1 MSNLLPDFNLPI
13 QSDELVSPETFK
25 GDYTILYFYPRD
37 NTPGCSTEA
46 QEFSAK
52 KGEFEE
58 LGVKIYGASADT
70 VKKHC
75 NFIEKKSLTI
85 DLISD
90 PERALIEPLGVW
102 QLKKM
107 AGREYMGIVRTTLV
121 LSPDNEIIKR
131 WDKVR
136 VKGHVEEVYEWI
148 KNTLKEEV

>member
-1 MSNLLPDFNLPI
+1 MSNLLPDFNLQL
-13 QSDELVSPETFK
+13 QSDESISQETLK
-25 GDYTILYFYPRD
+25 GEYTVLYFYPRD

-52 KGEFEE
+52 KAEFEK

-75 NFIEKKSLTI
+75 NFIEKKNLTI

-90 PERALIEPLGVW
+90 PEKELIEPLGVW

-121 LSPDNEIIKR
+121 LSPDNDIIKR

-148 KNTLKEEV
+148 KTTLENEA